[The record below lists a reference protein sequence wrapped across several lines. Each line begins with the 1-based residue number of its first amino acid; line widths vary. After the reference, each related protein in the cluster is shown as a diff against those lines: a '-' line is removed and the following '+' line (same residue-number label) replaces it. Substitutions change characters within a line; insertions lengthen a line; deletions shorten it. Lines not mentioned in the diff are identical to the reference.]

1 MAALE
6 DTSRSYSPHAP
17 YPQPHYRDTNKEQVT
32 PEDGDVLMQLDAAL
46 DSLAHTRNSN
56 EPLTEAITHHQQRSV
71 AAPSNV
77 RDPSPLSMSS
87 VDPLRSRLDDP
98 PPSTTSTVSTVATSI
113 SAPSPSTLTPTDMT
127 VDDKKPSRG
136 RRASIQSMLYWDD
149 FGMEDLMIMIRG
161 SAKCQEAMEKKE
173 AEKKNR
179 RSSRH
184 YTAPIRSEINEVFKD
199 SHVQLEQLEK
209 VKATFDVTAEY
220 PSLSNT
226 GNLLGTGYA
235 HGPSSQD
242 LLLMMMTHIYFA
254 YTLSRLLSLYFLFLS
269 IYQSLSLSLL
279 TYISFIP
286 HLLLA
291 NKNHSLYH
299 LCTLFF

>member
-1 MAALE
+1 MDDPGAVPSMHPLQVNNNSQDYSGDRSTSPLDMAASVE
-6 DTSRSYSPHAP
+6 NSRSYSPHAP

-71 AAPSNV
+71 APSHV

-98 PPSTTSTVSTVATSI
+98 PPSTTSTISTVATSI
-113 SAPSPSTLTPTDMT
+113 SATSPSTLTPTDMNA
-127 VDDKKPSRG
+127 DDKKPSRG

-199 SHVQLEQLEK
+199 NHVQLEQLEK
-209 VKATFDVTAEY
+209 VKR
-220 PSLSNT
+220 SLRTPECPFSCLT
-226 GNLLGTGYA
+226 RV
-235 HGPSSQD
+235 
-242 LLLMMMTHIYFA
+242 IY
-254 YTLSRLLSLYFLFLS
+254 
-269 IYQSLSLSLL
+269 
-279 TYISFIP
+279 
-286 HLLLA
+286 
-291 NKNHSLYH
+291 
-299 LCTLFF
+299 